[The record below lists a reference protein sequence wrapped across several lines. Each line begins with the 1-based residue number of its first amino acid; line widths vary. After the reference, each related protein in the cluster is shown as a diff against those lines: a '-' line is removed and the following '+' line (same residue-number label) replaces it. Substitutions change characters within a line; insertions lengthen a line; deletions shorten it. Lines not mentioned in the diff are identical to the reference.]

1 VRDLARPIGLDWF
14 RHGLLVQQA
23 DAEGTQCVE
32 FGNGG
37 TMAVRMLASVVGY
50 LNRAEDATSAA
61 VIANEIDLA
70 L

>member
-1 VRDLARPIGLDWF
+1 VAGTPNSRVMPSSAM
-14 RHGLLVQQA
+14 A